1 MDFGKAFTF
10 MFDDPDW
17 VSKLGIGTLVVLVG
31 MILSPVLIGLAAVF
45 VVMGYGLDVVRN
57 VMDGKQYPLPE
68 WEDWGGFLVR
78 GLKLFGVFLIWALP
92 FIVPLIPLGIGSAM
106 AGSESEVANIFGGL
120 FIACGACLSVLY
132 GLFLLLISPA
142 IYIRLARTDRFA
154 AAFDVAKLWA
164 ITRDNLANVIIA
176 ILLIIVAGV
185 MAAIVA
191 GLGVVAIVI
200 GLLVT
205 VPFASLWSTLVE
217 MHLYGQIGAN
227 SVTPIE

>member
-10 MFDDPDW
+10 MFEDPNW
-17 VSKLGIGTLVVLVG
+17 LSKLGIGTLVILVG
-31 MILSPVLIGLAAVF
+31 MILSPVLIGLVAVF
-45 VVMGYGLDVVRN
+45 IVMGYGLDVVRN
-57 VMDGKQYPLPE
+57 VLDGKQYPLPE
-68 WEDWGGFLVR
+68 WEDWSGFLVR
-78 GLKLFGVFLIWALP
+78 GFKVFGAFLIWSLP
-92 FIVPLIPLGIGSAM
+92 FIVAMLPLGIGSAM
-106 AGSESEVANIFGGL
+106 ASSESEAANIIGGL

-142 IYIRLARTDRFA
+142 IYIRLARSDRFD
-154 AAFDVAKLWA
+154 AAFDVGKLWA
-164 ITRDNLANVIIA
+164 ITRDNLANVIVA

-185 MAAIVA
+185 IAVIVA
-191 GLGVVAIVI
+191 GVGVVAIVV

-205 VPFASLWSTLVE
+205 VPFASFWSTLVE